1 MEYTNLHHLVLVTF
15 VASSSQ
21 SYLNGL
27 FAWEVSPD
35 IRSLTIP
42 VGICLLKVDNRD
54 TRTRC
59 EICSNM

>member
-15 VASSSQ
+15 VASS
-21 SYLNGL
+21 

-35 IRSLTIP
+35 IKSLTIP